1 MFEEL
6 LQLGRFGSRAIDD
19 CWGFSIC
26 GPAYDG
32 LITLGMLVGVAS
44 AGLILFRRIRKPV
57 EAISL
62 K

>member
-6 LQLGRFGSRAIDD
+6 LQFGRSTQSIDN
-19 CWGFSIC
+19 CWGLNVIC

-32 LITLGMLVGVAS
+32 LITLGMLIGVAS

-57 EAISL
+57 KAISL